1 MRKQIFE
8 NDHGGFWYLDFIEP
22 HVKNTIRNE
31 IKDLLTETANVK
43 ERIIKVESK
52 MESQEDF
59 ERKSNERQ
67 NRWIAIITAI
77 ITFFVGIPGIIS
89 LIIQLFSKH

>member
-1 MRKQIFE
+1 MANK
-8 NDHGGFWYLDFIEP
+8 FIDNEFGSMSYQDKTEP
-22 HVKNTIRNE
+22 YVKNTIHDE
-31 IKDLLTETANVK
+31 IKAPLIEIANLK
-43 ERIIKVESK
+43 ERILKIESK

-59 ERKSNERQ
+59 ERISNERQ